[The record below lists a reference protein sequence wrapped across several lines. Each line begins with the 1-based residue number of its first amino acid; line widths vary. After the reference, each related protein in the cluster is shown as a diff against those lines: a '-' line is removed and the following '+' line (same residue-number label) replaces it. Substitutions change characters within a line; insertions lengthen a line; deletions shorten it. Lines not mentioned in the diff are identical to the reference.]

1 MHRDL
6 NEQLIEL
13 LPRMRRFAT
22 GLAGA
27 VDRGDELV
35 QIACERLLKHHSRLK
50 PDTRLDSWLYQV
62 IRNLHVD
69 SIRAQKARDRSVES
83 VREITEIQ
91 GMGVSVLD
99 QQLALHEVHL
109 AMQELSEE
117 HRSVLMLICVE
128 GLSYKEAADVL
139 EVPMG
144 TVTSR
149 IVRGRKALMDLLADD
164 VEKVPLGAAE

>member
-1 MHRDL
+1 
-6 NEQLIEL
+6 
-13 LPRMRRFAT
+13 MRRFAT
-22 GLAGA
+22 GLTGA

-35 QIACERLLKHHSRLK
+35 QIACERLLKHHGRLK

-69 SIRAQKARDRSVES
+69 SIRAQKARDRNVES
-83 VREITEIQ
+83 IREITEIQ
-91 GMGVSVLD
+91 GMDVNVLD
-99 QQLALHEVHL
+99 QQLALHEVHV

-149 IVRGRKALMDLLADD
+149 IVRGRKALMDLLADNL
-164 VEKVPLGAAE
+164 EKVPLGAAE